1 MRPSLIGRVARE
13 EVRALLRSRVA
24 VIAGLILAALI
35 VTATLLSVE
44 QRNAIDTA
52 RSGYQATS
60 DQAFDAQPDRHP
72 HRMVHYG
79 QYVFRPLSALAFF
92 DPGVDAYTGNTV
104 FLEGHRQNS
113 ANFAEARQSS
123 LLLRFGQL
131 TPAFVLQT
139 LAPLLIIFLAFAS
152 VARERERGTLR
163 LLLAQGLR
171 PGELIAGK
179 ALAHLGVAGAIGLP
193 AALALIIAVVMGL
206 APPLASLLL
215 ALAYGLYLAVWAVGS
230 VLVSSVTVRGRD
242 ALTVLVSVWMVTV
255 VLVPRALPEVAAAR
269 IETPTRIETD
279 VAIARELKSI
289 GDSHNPD
296 DPYFAAFKARA
307 LARYGVATTDELP
320 VQWAGLVSMEGERLT
335 STLFDRYASE
345 AFAREQS
352 QNDLVRMFGAISP
365 VISLRQASMT
375 LAGTD
380 VESHQDFLGQVERFR
395 FTFVQALNLMQV
407 QQIPNVNAGEDPRI
421 AAANWQTLPSFDYVA
436 PDTLALGADRLVLN
450 IGILALWLCV
460 LALLCVPASR
470 RLGKVAR

>member
-1 MRPSLIGRVARE
+1 MRISLIGRVARE
-13 EVRALLRSRVA
+13 EMRALLRSRVA
-24 VIAGLILAALI
+24 LTAGFILAALI

-44 QRNAIDTA
+44 QRNAISTA
-52 RSGYQATS
+52 RAGYQASS
-60 DQAFDAQPDRHP
+60 DEAFDAQPNRHP

-152 VARERERGTLR
+152 VARERESGTLR

-171 PGELIAGK
+171 PGELIGGK
-179 ALAHLGVAGAIGLP
+179 ALAHLGVAAAVGLP
-193 AALALIIAVVMGL
+193 AAIALIIAVAVGL
-206 APPLASLLL
+206 TPPLASLLL
-215 ALAYGLYLAVWAVGS
+215 VLAYGLYLAIWAVGS
-230 VLVSSVTVRGRD
+230 VLASSVTARGRD
-242 ALTVLVSVWMVTV
+242 ALTVLMSVWMVTV
-255 VLVPRALPEVAAAR
+255 VLLPRSLPEVAAAR
-269 IETPTRIETD
+269 IDIPTRIETD
-279 VAIARELKSI
+279 VSIARELKSI

-296 DPYFAAFKARA
+296 DPHFAAFKAQT
-307 LARYGVATTDELP
+307 LAKYGVATADELP
-320 VQWAGLVSMEGERLT
+320 VQWRGLVGMEGERLT
-335 STLFDRYASE
+335 SVLFDRHASE

-352 QNDLVRMFGAISP
+352 QNDLVRLFGAISP

-395 FTFVQALNLMQV
+395 YTFVQALNLMQV
-407 QQIPNVNAGEDPRI
+407 QQIPNLNAGEDPRI
-421 AAANWQTLPSFDYVA
+421 AAHNWQTLPSFTYVA
-436 PDTLALGADRLVLN
+436 PDTLALGAGRLALN
-450 IGILALWLCV
+450 IGILALWLAV
-460 LALLCVPASR
+460 LAGLCVPAAR
-470 RLGKVAR
+470 RLGKVSQ